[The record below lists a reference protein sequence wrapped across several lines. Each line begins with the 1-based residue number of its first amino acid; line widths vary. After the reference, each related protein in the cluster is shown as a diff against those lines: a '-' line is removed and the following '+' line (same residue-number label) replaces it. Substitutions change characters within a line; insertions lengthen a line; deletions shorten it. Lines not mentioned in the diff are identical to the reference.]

1 MTGTFKHVKNS
12 WKKTKKGKHA
22 EKNETKPEKNE
33 EHVFFVGP
41 QRWTFPMA
49 QVSQICFLLRFVTRN
64 MNGLRKAELQTLDIY
79 SYFFAPVVALCFRQF
94 TWLVC
99 CLLLF
104 QGLQEVYWSIAR
116 PGGYSFCISQK
127 CQCWSG
133 LNYTLKEDWESRNKL
148 VETLLNNVAA
158 TFDFRFSSGLRDSF
172 RGWAAT
178 LMHPRRML
186 GLKRSKLLC

>member
-1 MTGTFKHVKNS
+1 MF
-12 WKKTKKGKHA
+12 
-22 EKNETKPEKNE
+22 
-33 EHVFFVGP
+33 FFVGP

-148 VETLLNNVAA
+148 VEALLNNVAA